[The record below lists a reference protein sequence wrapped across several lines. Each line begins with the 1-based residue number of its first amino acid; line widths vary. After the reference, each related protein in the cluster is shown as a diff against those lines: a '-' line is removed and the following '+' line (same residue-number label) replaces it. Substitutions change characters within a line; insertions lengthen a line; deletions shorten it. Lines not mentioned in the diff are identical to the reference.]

1 MGLKSNF
8 KKKLYFWICFA
19 LFISMAKSSET
30 KVIINGVNLKL
41 TQVELLETAYK
52 VKIKEGRFWYD
63 TLSGLWGL
71 EGGPTLGQ
79 ILPGLKLGGPLL
91 KNSSGKGS
99 GVFINGREVHSLE
112 KAFLK
117 KLFGFVRPGRYWLNG
132 KGYGGAEGGPALF
145 NLKAMM
151 NGHLGKGWLKRTAGG
166 SLGGN
171 GSCSYYNHPNGSSV
185 MIGQC

>member
-1 MGLKSNF
+1 MLLKSNF
-8 KKKLYFWICFA
+8 KKILFLWFCFA
-19 LFISMAKSSET
+19 LSISMSKSSET

-41 TQVELLETAYK
+41 DQVKFLESAYK
-52 VKIKEGRFWYD
+52 FKIKEGRFWYD
-63 TLSGLWGL
+63 SLSGLWGL

-91 KNSSGKGS
+91 KNSSGKGP
-99 GVFINGREVHSLE
+99 GVFINGREIHPLE

-117 KLFGFVRPGRYWLNG
+117 KLFGFVKPGRYWLNG
-132 KGYGGAEGGPALF
+132 MGYGGVEGGPALF

-151 NGHLGKGWLKRTAGG
+151 NGHLGKSWLKRTAGG
-166 SLGGN
+166 SIGSN